1 MIRAVA
7 GQAFRETCLSGGSP
21 RTLNKTSRDLEWGY
35 VKKIRAISRGQEERL
50 YTGNAPLLRLLN
62 AMSEQIAGIEQEA
75 LVFRS
80 GNNCQVKNPFTDQFR
95 SPDIIVAWEPRD
107 ALSEIDYS
115 VTEPFAKTWTE
126 LAAVGEVKV
135 SESGRYQLTDYL
147 QRHLQ
152 FHPELNGV
160 LGFTARASE
169 YALFYHDAGGVYRA
183 GFSWEDTGPLYE
195 FIQKLY
201 TRPFRDVSMQI
212 QDARVPR
219 WATKIGDDIYLSGGP
234 NTLGGPDAQA
244 GPGQR
249 RYTTKALDAEHKVV
263 FIKDIWRDERR
274 FFFEPLLLKS
284 AHKGHHLCGLVL
296 PTSDGYVPDANGSPI
311 RTMNPNPPGST
322 TPLPN
327 RFKMR
332 MVTEEIGLPLEGV
345 HSLRKFLCA
354 MYDACVVQRNLY
366 RKSCILHRDISDK
379 NIMFAPGTSAYRKR
393 NQEDYAEVKFVNQ
406 VLAKNKS
413 IAPDPACLVIDLG
426 NGADLTVKRGTDTLT
441 ERTGTPKFIAR
452 SVSSG
457 ELLGYPNYEAK
468 MPPIE
473 GLLAD
478 YDELMHTTKYQ
489 FPDSPGSA
497 TQSEVEF
504 AHRLFHD
511 AESTFWV
518 IAWTLTRSIKNGS
531 QQQTNPSPRFS
542 QFFHT
547 MSRHYP
553 IPRTDDPR
561 DLHSLAGKAGWEGIL
576 HPDLSMLAPM
586 LAKMF
591 HYIRPEWAY
600 WPNLNPEHVHEALM
614 RLLLAQI
621 LTTSEEVMINI
632 GGRDPPPALL
642 GHDPLPRS
650 MTTSRSKSTSLLHAD
665 GHTGVTSGS
674 VGSSRGSGPASRT
687 RSVRRLAE
695 QPKSPVKQVPVQP
708 TDPPVQL
715 VWPSGSCLLV
725 AVEFPEVTDLAS
737 G

>member
-1 MIRAVA
+1 MIRVVA

-21 RTLNKTSRDLEWGY
+21 RSLNKISRDLERSY
-35 VKKIRAISRGQEERL
+35 VNKIRIIPRGQDERL
-50 YTGNAPLLRLLN
+50 YTGDAPLLRLLN

-80 GNNCQVKNPFTDQFR
+80 GNNCRVKNPFTDQSR
-95 SPDIIVAWEPRD
+95 SPDIIVVWEPRD

-115 VTEPFAKTWTE
+115 VTEPFTKTWTE

-135 SESGRYQLTDYL
+135 SKSGRYQLTDYL

-152 FHPELNGV
+152 FHPELSGV
-160 LGFTARASE
+160 LGFTARVSE
-169 YALFYHDAGGVYRA
+169 YALFYHDASGVYRS

-212 QDARVPR
+212 QDARIPR
-219 WATKIGDDIYLSGGP
+219 WATKIGDDIYLSEGP
-234 NTLGGPDAQA
+234 NTPGGPDAQA

-249 RYTTKALDAEHKVV
+249 RYTTKAADAERKVV

-274 FFFEPLLLKS
+274 FFFESLLLKS
-284 AHKGHHLCGLVL
+284 AHRDHHLCGLVL
-296 PTSDGYVPDANGSPI
+296 PTSDGYVPDETGSPI
-311 RTMNPNPPGST
+311 RTIDLNPPESST
-322 TPLPN
+322 PSPK

-332 MVTEEIGLPLEGV
+332 MVTEEVGLPLEGV

-379 NIMFAPGTSAYRKR
+379 NIMFAPGTSAYRER
-393 NQEDYAEVKFVNQ
+393 NQEGYAEVKFVNQ

-413 IAPDPACLVIDLG
+413 ITPDPACLVIDLG
-426 NGADLTVKRGTDTLT
+426 NGADLAVKRGTDTLT

-457 ELLGYPNYEAK
+457 ELLEYPNYEAK

-478 YDELMHTTKYQ
+478 YDEFMHTTKYQ

-497 TQSEVEF
+497 TQSKVEF

-518 IAWTLTRSIKNGS
+518 IAWTLTRSIKDGS
-531 QQQTNPSPRFS
+531 EQQTNPSPRFIH
-542 QFFHT
+542 FFHT

-553 IPRTDDPR
+553 IPQIDDSRELP
-561 DLHSLAGKAGWEGIL
+561 SLARKAGWEDIL

-586 LAKMF
+586 LAKMY

-600 WPNLNPEHVHEALM
+600 WPDLNPAHVHEALM

-621 LTTSEEVMINI
+621 LTTSGEVMINI
-632 GGRDPPPALL
+632 GGRNPPPALPGYDTL
-642 GHDPLPRS
+642 
-650 MTTSRSKSTSLLHAD
+650 SRSTMSSCSKSVSLSHAD
-665 GHTGVTSGS
+665 GSIGTQRSHAGGVSGS
-674 VGSSRGSGPASRT
+674 VGSSQR
-687 RSVRRLAE
+687 
-695 QPKSPVKQVPVQP
+695 
-708 TDPPVQL
+708 
-715 VWPSGSCLLV
+715 
-725 AVEFPEVTDLAS
+725 
-737 G
+737 